1 MLSLIKYSINYQ
13 GVVTWYFIYN
23 TLDSKMLD
31 LCGNGNAS
39 DISIT
44 NNNFFTIN

>member
-31 LCGNGNAS
+31 RCGNGNAS
-39 DISIT
+39 GISIT